1 MENGLGKNAKFLGQ
15 KLLMG
20 RKKLE
25 LEWEVFNIGAD
36 GKWPGL
42 KKTHWIFFALFA
54 IKL

>member
-1 MENGLGKNAKFLGQ
+1 
-15 KLLMG
+15 MG

-36 GKWPGL
+36 DRKWPGL
-42 KKTHWIFFALFA
+42 KTHIGFFFALFA